1 MGHSASKEYSTYSP
15 LSSTDH
21 TDHNFVLERMGE
33 DEEESSEDELFAVN
47 SDKEAVLGGG
57 GGGAGAE
64 RWYSTLLQI
73 CIPFLL
79 AGLGMVAAG
88 LVLDIVQHW
97 PVFVQISEIFILV
110 PALLGLK
117 GNLEMTLA
125 SRLSTA
131 ANLGKM
137 DTRADCAALVVGNL
151 ALIQCQAIVI
161 GFLASL
167 TGVGLGYVKNGT
179 VNFQHGL
186 LMCASSVVTA
196 SVASFVLGLVMVA
209 VILGSRGCRVNPDN
223 VATPIAASLGD
234 LTTLTLLSW
243 IADKLWA
250 DMAQEAWLAPLL
262 ISCYLLLTPVAFY
275 VSWRNPGT
283 REALL
288 HGWTP
293 VILSML
299 LSSGGGLILEYA
311 VDTFNGIAVFQPV
324 MNGVGGNLVAVQASR
339 MSTHLHTLA
348 DRGRGSVTSCVG
360 PGRALCDCSAP
371 DTDPHSHTARL
382 LLLLVVP
389 GHLVFTATIAA
400 VEAGHTAPTL
410 AFLAAYLAAAVT
422 QVALLLYICR
432 VLVFFLWS
440 RDIDPDNCAIPYL
453 TALGDLLGGAFLALA
468 FLVLHLAGEVVPS
481 NIEIA
486 ENISNITSTLASS
499 TIPTLSSTMTTVLT
513 SAVNVTTANVL

>member
-1 MGHSASKEYSTYSP
+1 MGHSGSKEYSSYSP

-57 GGGAGAE
+57 GGGAGAGAE

-167 TGVGLGYVKNGT
+167 TGVALGYVKNGT

-234 LTTLTLLSW
+234 VTTLGLLAW
-243 IADKLWA
+243 ISDLLYGELGAGRHTALVIVLGYCA
-250 DMAQEAWLAPLL
+250 LLPALLYLA
-262 ISCYLLLTPVAFY
+262 Y
-275 VSWRNPGT
+275 RNPHT
-283 REALL
+283 AAVLCS
-288 HGWTP
+288 GWAP
-293 VILSML
+293 VLAAML
-299 LSSGGGLILEYA
+299 ISSGGGMILDRA
-311 VDTFNGIAVFQPV
+311 VTTFRGIAVFSPV
-324 MNGVGGNLVAVQASR
+324 MNGAGGNLVAIQASR
-339 MSTHLHTLA
+339 MTTYLNKATNSLFGVFPPDDDA
-348 DRGRGSVTSCVG
+348 VCVL
-360 PGRALCDCSAP
+360 PCSALCGGVSSC
-371 DTDPHSHTARL
+371 
-382 LLLLVVP
+382 
-389 GHLVFTATIAA
+389 GGG
-400 VEAGHTAPTL
+400 AGVG
-410 AFLAAYLAAAVT
+410 AAA
-422 QVALLLYICR
+422 ANARMAR
-432 VLVFFLWS
+432 VSV
-440 RDIDPDNCAIPYL
+440 
-453 TALGDLLGGAFLALA
+453 
-468 FLVLHLAGEVVPS
+468 VL
-481 NIEIA
+481 
-486 ENISNITSTLASS
+486 
-499 TIPTLSSTMTTVLT
+499 
-513 SAVNVTTANVL
+513 